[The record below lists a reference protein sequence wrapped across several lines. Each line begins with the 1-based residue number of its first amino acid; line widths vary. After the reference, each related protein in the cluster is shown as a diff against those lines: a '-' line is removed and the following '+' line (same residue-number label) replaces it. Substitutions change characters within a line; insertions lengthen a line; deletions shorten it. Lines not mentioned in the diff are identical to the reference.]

1 MSDRKILFLAE
12 NDIKSVLSMK
22 ETIGLMRDAFS
33 LISRGNVSTPL
44 RTNIN
49 IPDHDAGALF
59 MPVHSVEND
68 LICLKMVTVFKNNPQ
83 AGYPLIHALVILMD
97 GKNGAPL
104 AVMDGEFITAL
115 RTGAASGLASDLLA
129 RPDASILGIIGAGV
143 QGQTQ
148 MAAVCEVRDIM
159 KVIIMDK
166 DSVIAERLSEYA
178 NTELKIDAEVNPG
191 KNRISA
197 CDIICTA
204 TSSATPVFSDSDL
217 KDGVHIN
224 AIGAY
229 QPDKREIPGET
240 IKRAKLVVDQ
250 RSACLSEAGDV
261 IIPIREQLIDE
272 DHIHA
277 ELGEIVIGR
286 KNGRLDESEITIF
299 KSVGNAA
306 QDLIT
311 AGEIFKKARESG
323 IGTPVSL

>member
-12 NDIKSVLSMK
+12 SDIKSVLSMK
-22 ETIGLMRDAFS
+22 EAIVLMRDAFS
-33 LISRGNVSTPL
+33 QISRGNVSTPL

-68 LICLKMVTVFKNNPQ
+68 LIGLKMVTVFKNNPR

-129 RPDASILGIIGAGV
+129 RPDAKILGLIGAGV
-143 QGQTQ
+143 QGRTQ
-148 MAAVCEVRDIM
+148 MAAVCEVRDIK
-159 KVIIMDK
+159 KVVIMDK
-166 DSVIAERLSEYA
+166 YPVIAERLAEYA
-178 NTELKIDAEVNPG
+178 KNELKIDAEVNPAQ
-191 KNRISA
+191 NRISA

-204 TSSATPVFSDSDL
+204 TSSSTPVFSDFDL

-311 AGEIFKKARESG
+311 AGETFKKARESG
-323 IGTPVSL
+323 IGTSISL

>member
-12 NDIKSVLSMK
+12 NDIKSILSMK
-22 ETIGLMRDAFS
+22 ESIALMRDAFS
-33 LISRGNVSTPL
+33 QISQGKVTTPL

-49 IPDHDAGALF
+49 IPGHDADVLF

-68 LICLKMVTVFKNNPQ
+68 LIGLKMVTVFKNNPM
-83 AGYPLIHALVILMD
+83 AGYPLIHALIILMD
-97 GKNGAPL
+97 GRNGKPL
-104 AVMDGEFITAL
+104 AVMDGEYITAL
-115 RTGAASGLASDLLA
+115 RTGAAGGLASDLLA
-129 RPDASILGIIGAGV
+129 RPDAKILGVIGAGV
-143 QGQTQ
+143 QGRTQ
-148 MAAVCEVRDIM
+148 MAAVCEVRDIK

-166 DSVIAERLSEYA
+166 DPVIAGNLAEYA
-178 NTELKIDAEVNPG
+178 NNDLKIDTEVNPAE
-191 KNRISA
+191 NRISA

-204 TSSATPVFSDSDL
+204 TSSSTPVFSDSDL

-250 RSACLSEAGDV
+250 RSACLSEAGDI

-286 KNGRLDESEITIF
+286 QKGRSDDSEITVF

-306 QDLIT
+306 QDLVT
-311 AGEIFKKARESG
+311 AGEIFSKARNLE
-323 IGTPVSL
+323 IGTCVTL

>member
-1 MSDRKILFLAE
+1 MSDRKILFLSE

-22 ETIGLMRDAFS
+22 ETIALMRAAFS
-33 LISRGNVSTPL
+33 QISQGKVTTPL

-68 LICLKMVTVFKNNPQ
+68 LIGLKMVTVFKNNPQ
-83 AGYPLIHALVILMD
+83 AGYPLIHALVIIMD
-97 GKNGAPL
+97 GKNGHPL
-104 AVMDGEFITAL
+104 AVMDGEYLTAL
-115 RTGAASGLASDLLA
+115 RTGAAGGLASDLLA
-129 RPDASILGIIGAGV
+129 RPDAKILGVIGAGV
-143 QGQTQ
+143 QGRTQ
-148 MAAVCEVRDIM
+148 MAAVCEVRDIK

-166 DSVIAERLSEYA
+166 DPVIAEKLAEYA
-178 NTELKIDAEVNPG
+178 NNDLKIDTEVNPDE
-191 KNRISA
+191 NQITS

-250 RSACLSEAGDV
+250 RSACLSEAGDI
-261 IIPIREQLIDE
+261 IIPIREKLIQDN
-272 DHIHA
+272 HIYA

-286 KNGRLDESEITIF
+286 KKGRSDDSEISVF

-311 AGEIFKKARESG
+311 AGEIFKKANQLT
-323 IGTPVSL
+323 IGTFVSL